1 MALSLSIS
9 TSKRLERYLRAS
21 FSQLDSMSA
30 SLPWSRSRK
39 RVCYSVTEIQHG
51 VLSYADNACGTRT
64 EVEGARSLRVAP
76 SQGPALRRQHH
87 GSNQRCICRRL

>member
-39 RVCYSVTEIQHG
+39 GVCYSVVESKHG
-51 VLSYADNACGTRT
+51 VLSDADNECRTRT
-64 EVEGARSLRVAP
+64 KVESARGLRVAS
-76 SQGPALRRQHH
+76 SQGPALRRQRH
-87 GSNQRCICRRL
+87 GPNQRCICRGL